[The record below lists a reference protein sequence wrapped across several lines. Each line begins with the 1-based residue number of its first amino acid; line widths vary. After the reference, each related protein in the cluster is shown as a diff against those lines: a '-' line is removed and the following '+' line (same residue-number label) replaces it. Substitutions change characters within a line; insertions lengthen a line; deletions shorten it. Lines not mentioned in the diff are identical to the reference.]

1 MRASPGSLVGL
12 ASLALLFS
20 VTDSVCGQ
28 APVDD
33 AAWLTD
39 TLNVGR
45 GDVLADVGAGLGEVS
60 LRLSAAV
67 GPAGTIY
74 ASELGTE
81 RVAELQSVVDSA
93 GASNV
98 RVIEGH
104 ASRTNL
110 PASCCDA
117 VLVRFV
123 YHHFADPPAMNASLI
138 ASLKPGGRLAVIDF
152 EPDGP
157 ESADPAGRGAGDQHG
172 ISVQTLRRELEAAG
186 FLILSSD
193 VFPPFS
199 AIYLVARKP
208 GPN

>member
-1 MRASPGSLVGL
+1 LGL
-12 ASLALLFS
+12 LLA
-20 VTDSVCGQ
+20 VADAACGQ

-33 AAWLTD
+33 AAWLAD
-39 TLNVGR
+39 TLEVGR
-45 GDVLADVGAGLGEVS
+45 GDVLADVGAGLGEMS

-67 GPAGTIY
+67 GPAGAIY

-81 RVAELQSVVDSA
+81 RVAELQTIVDSA

-104 ASRTNL
+104 ANRTNL

-117 VLVRFV
+117 IVVRFV
-123 YHHFADPPAMNASLI
+123 YHHFANPPTMNASLFT
-138 ASLKPGGRLAVIDF
+138 SLKPGGRLAVIDF

-157 ESADPAGRGAGDQHG
+157 ESPDPAGRGDGDQHG
-172 ISVQTLRRELEAAG
+172 ISVETLRRELEDAG
-186 FLILSSD
+186 FSILSAE

-199 AIYLVARKP
+199 AIYLVALKP